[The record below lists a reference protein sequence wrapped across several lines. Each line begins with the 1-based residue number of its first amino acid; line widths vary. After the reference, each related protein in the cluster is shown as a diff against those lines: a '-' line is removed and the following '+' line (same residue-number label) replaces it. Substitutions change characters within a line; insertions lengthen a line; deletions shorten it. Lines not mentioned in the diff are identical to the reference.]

1 MQASGLA
8 SLPISGKVCVFSPSS
23 LCSVI
28 PHVASFAEMQVAW
41 TALHKASDNG
51 NAASVEVLLKQ
62 EGVDVN
68 ARDEV
73 IELTRLGRDAF
84 SRPPRIPCRAAAP
97 LFTALL

>member
-1 MQASGLA
+1 
-8 SLPISGKVCVFSPSS
+8 
-23 LCSVI
+23 
-28 PHVASFAEMQVAW
+28 MQVAW
-41 TALHKASDNG
+41 TALHKASDDG

-97 LFTALL
+97 LFTALLYIATRLRWKPFSRTHWSTLTRRTR